1 MCAVRFSVNTN
12 QPHHTSRRAWLL
24 LSGVAAALACFVAT
38 ASATTRWATLEAIHR
53 LENPRDLPTPGP
65 CGELGAYQFREQT
78 WRMHTSLP
86 FARALDR
93 RSSDD
98 VAVKH
103 YDWLKRRLEGAG
115 VPATPYAIA
124 LAWNGGL
131 DRAVR
136 GKACAATRDY
146 AERVANIAGTFG
158 VDSSVVGERR

>member
-1 MCAVRFSVNTN
+1 MNTN
-12 QPHHTSRRAWLL
+12 QHHHPARRAWLL
-24 LSGVAAALACFVAT
+24 LTGVAAALALFIAT
-38 ASATTRWATLEAIHR
+38 ASASSRWATLEAIHR

-78 WRMHTSLP
+78 WRMHTRLP

-93 RSSDD
+93 RASDD

-103 YDWLKRRLEGAG
+103 YDWLKRRLENAG

-136 GKACAATRDY
+136 GKSCAATRDY
-146 AERVANIAGTFG
+146 AERAANIAGTFG
-158 VDSSVVGERR
+158 ADSSIVSERR

>member
-12 QPHHTSRRAWLL
+12 QHHHPSRRARLL
-24 LSGVAAALACFVAT
+24 LTGVGAALALFVAS
-38 ASATTRWATLEAIHR
+38 ASAASRWATLEAIHR
-53 LENPRDLPTPGP
+53 LENPRDLATPGP

-86 FARALDR
+86 FVRALDR
-93 RSSDD
+93 RASDD

-103 YDWLKRRLEGAG
+103 YDWLRRRLENAG
-115 VPATPYAIA
+115 VSATPYAIA

-158 VDSSVVGERR
+158 GEVSAGGERK

>member
-1 MCAVRFSVNTN
+1 MCAVRFFVNTN
-12 QPHHTSRRAWLL
+12 QHPHPSRRHWRLL
-24 LSGVAAALACFVAT
+24 TGVAAALVLFIANAG
-38 ASATTRWATLEAIHR
+38 ASARWATLEAIHR

-93 RSSDD
+93 RTSDV

-103 YDWLKRRLEGAG
+103 YDWIKSRLEGAG
-115 VPATPYAIA
+115 IPATPYAIA

-136 GKACAATRDY
+136 GRSCAATRDY
-146 AERVANIAGTFG
+146 AERVANIASTFG
-158 VDSSVVGERR
+158 AAPGTGDPR

>member
-1 MCAVRFSVNTN
+1 MFI
-12 QPHHTSRRAWLL
+12 
-24 LSGVAAALACFVAT
+24 AT
-38 ASATTRWATLEAIHR
+38 ANASTRWATLEAIHR

-78 WRMHTSLP
+78 WRMHTNLP

-93 RSSDD
+93 RTSDF

-103 YDWLKRRLEGAG
+103 YDWIKRGLESAG
-115 VPATPYAIA
+115 VPASPYAIA

-136 GKACAATRDY
+136 GKSCAATRDY
-146 AERVANIAGTFG
+146 AERVANIAGTFR
-158 VDSSVVGERR
+158 VDQGGMRD